1 MQEFVHILVE
11 RLKGHSVVQDV
22 TMSICILTIYDP
34 ISNRNTTALVIN
46 VNFVVDFS
54 RS

>member
-1 MQEFVHILVE
+1 MQEFVRILVE
-11 RLKGHSVVQDV
+11 RLKDHSVVQDA
-22 TMSICILTIYDP
+22 TTSICIRTIYDP
-34 ISNRNTTALVIN
+34 ISSPNTIVQDTN